1 MTRTPSGHHTS
12 EAHVL
17 LGVCDIGA
25 SLHGQHQQQ
34 PEHLAGACTAHG
46 QSAGSKKSMLASSN
60 PTPLC
65 HRSATPPV
73 VIAGGAHTHFPPR
86 GPRSQILGFRKI
98 KRQYTEDHMRLE
110 GLLRAGIRIRD
121 ERITKFEVALSAI
134 VAAWEA
140 EDDTALDLAL
150 VEGRKTLEGNS
161 EPLADENQALG
172 E

>member
-1 MTRTPSGHHTS
+1 
-12 EAHVL
+12 
-17 LGVCDIGA
+17 
-25 SLHGQHQQQ
+25 
-34 PEHLAGACTAHG
+34 
-46 QSAGSKKSMLASSN
+46 
-60 PTPLC
+60 
-65 HRSATPPV
+65 
-73 VIAGGAHTHFPPR
+73 
-86 GPRSQILGFRKI
+86 
-98 KRQYTEDHMRLE
+98 MRLE